1 MFHRP
6 SNGLVW
12 TEDVLVGID
21 FLLKFVLLP
30 SHLFKL
36 VLLLNDEFVQVSVDV
51 SIILGSD
58 VPNTMAILNSCNLT
72 SFILLQRSLVLR
84 LVARVLRPLAQIAE
98 LLGDATAAVWGFLVH
113 SQQVL
118 CLAGLVELYL
128 YFNQV
133 LTV

>member
-1 MFHRP
+1 MFNRP
-6 SNGLVW
+6 SDGLVW

-21 FLLKFVLLP
+21 FLLNFVLLP

-36 VLLLNDEFVQVSVDV
+36 VLLLDDEFVQVSVDV

-58 VPNTMAILNSCNLT
+58 VPNTMAILNSRNLACL
-72 SFILLQRSLVLR
+72 ILLQSSLVLR

-118 CLAGLVELYL
+118 SLTRLVELYL
-128 YFNQV
+128 YFYQI